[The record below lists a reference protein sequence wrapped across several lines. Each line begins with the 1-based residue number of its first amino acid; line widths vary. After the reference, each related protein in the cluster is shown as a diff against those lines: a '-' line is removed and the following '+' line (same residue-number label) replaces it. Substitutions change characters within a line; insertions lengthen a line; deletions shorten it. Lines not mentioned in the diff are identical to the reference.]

1 MKYLTKRNVFT
12 IITIDAVKTYVL
24 VTMIVIIDKGGEIM
38 VKVKKLIFNRSGK
51 YYGIKVCIPNEWAS
65 FLNITPDD
73 PKVIMELRENSIII
87 RKGE

>member
-1 MKYLTKRNVFT
+1 
-12 IITIDAVKTYVL
+12 
-24 VTMIVIIDKGGEIM
+24 M

-51 YYGIKVCIPNEWAS
+51 YYSVKVCIPNEWTS

>member
-1 MKYLTKRNVFT
+1 
-12 IITIDAVKTYVL
+12 
-24 VTMIVIIDKGGEIM
+24 M

-65 FLNITPDD
+65 FLSITPED